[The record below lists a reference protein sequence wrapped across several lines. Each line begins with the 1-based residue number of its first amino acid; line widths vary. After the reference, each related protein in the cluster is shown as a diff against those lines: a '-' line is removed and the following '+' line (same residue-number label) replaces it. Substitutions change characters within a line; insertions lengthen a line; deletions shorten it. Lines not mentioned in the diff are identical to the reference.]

1 MHNRKLEEGIGG
13 VMGISMNDL
22 TAQKKLEKVN
32 LIKRIITMV
41 FGVGS
46 VVMFFLP
53 YAQFVFKDTKYVTSG
68 LDLLIASGFRVET
81 GTTSALMPALYLHW
95 QVPFS
100 FSLNVLCCRDYRLLF
115 LQLHRLWY

>member
-41 FGVGS
+41 FGVG
-46 VVMFFLP
+46 
-53 YAQFVFKDTKYVTSG
+53 
-68 LDLLIASGFRVET
+68 
-81 GTTSALMPALYLHW
+81 
-95 QVPFS
+95 
-100 FSLNVLCCRDYRLLF
+100 
-115 LQLHRLWY
+115 

>member
-53 YAQFVFKDTKYVTSG
+53 YAQVVFKDTKYVTSG
-68 LDLLIASGFRVET
+68 FGFINCKWIPCGNRYNQRFNWY
-81 GTTSALMPALYLHW
+81 P
-95 QVPFS
+95 S
-100 FSLNVLCCRDYRLLF
+100 FD
-115 LQLHRLWY
+115 

>member
-53 YAQFVFKDTKYVTSG
+53 YATVC
-68 LDLLIASGFRVET
+68 I
-81 GTTSALMPALYLHW
+81 
-95 QVPFS
+95 
-100 FSLNVLCCRDYRLLF
+100 
-115 LQLHRLWY
+115 

>member
-68 LDLLIASGFRVET
+68 LDFLCFEAAHILLYSSVW
-81 GTTSALMPALYLHW
+81 LLYDF
-95 QVPFS
+95 VFS
-100 FSLNVLCCRDYRLLF
+100 
-115 LQLHRLWY
+115 

>member
-46 VVMFFLP
+46 VC
-53 YAQFVFKDTKYVTSG
+53 
-68 LDLLIASGFRVET
+68 I
-81 GTTSALMPALYLHW
+81 
-95 QVPFS
+95 
-100 FSLNVLCCRDYRLLF
+100 
-115 LQLHRLWY
+115 